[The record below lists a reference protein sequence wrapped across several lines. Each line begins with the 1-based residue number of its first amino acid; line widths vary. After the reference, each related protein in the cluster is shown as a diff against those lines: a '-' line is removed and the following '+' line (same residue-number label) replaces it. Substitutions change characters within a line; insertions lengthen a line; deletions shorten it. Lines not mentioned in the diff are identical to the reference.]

1 MKYLILLLFTLPQAF
16 VGGLFV
22 GTISD
27 SVILGLIVGVGIFGF
42 GLDVLLNGRKDDD
55 DYPCK

>member
-1 MKYLILLLFTLPQAF
+1 MKILMLLLFTLPQAF
-16 VGGLFV
+16 VGGLF
-22 GTISD
+22 ISVLTR
-27 SVILGLIVGVGIFGF
+27 SPILGLIVGIGIFGF

>member
-1 MKYLILLLFTLPQAF
+1 MKYLILLLFTLPQAV
-16 VGGLFV
+16 VGGLFIGV
-22 GTISD
+22 LTNSL
-27 SVILGLIVGVGIFGF
+27 ILGLVIGGGILGL

>member
-1 MKYLILLLFTLPQAF
+1 MKYLMLIAFTLPQAI
-16 VGGLFV
+16 VGGLGIGV
-22 GTISD
+22 LTGSL
-27 SVILGLIVGVGIFGF
+27 ILGLIVGAGIFGF